1 MNIEKE
7 NALIHKIHLW
17 VSLLLNI
24 LITSVFYVL
33 DEGNPSKLIGTV
45 IVLVLIL
52 LYSIIRISLDMQ
64 INDISRKSIVFNYI
78 CILLLS
84 SLMIY
89 FLYEKVSVVSMLIDL
104 LLVVV
109 EILVA
114 IFLSYRYKIINM
126 IRKHR
131 KKWF

>member
-7 NALIHKIHLW
+7 NALIHKIHSW

-89 FLYEKVSVVSMLIDL
+89 SIYEKVSVVSMLIVL

-131 KKWF
+131 KKRF